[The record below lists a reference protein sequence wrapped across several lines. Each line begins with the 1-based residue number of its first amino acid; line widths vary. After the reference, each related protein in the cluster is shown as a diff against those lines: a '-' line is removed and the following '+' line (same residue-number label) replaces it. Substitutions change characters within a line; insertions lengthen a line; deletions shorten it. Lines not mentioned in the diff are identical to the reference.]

1 MVAARRGGAQAA
13 TRDPKA
19 IDDGLQSCIT
29 DTRVTRAISSD
40 EAYERRDAS
49 TSVVERCATRRKLQL
64 KWVNTEWK
72 QVEDDRHEL

>member
-40 EAYERRDAS
+40 EAYKRHETVAAAAAALRR
-49 TSVVERCATRRKLQL
+49 RCAVPAYMQL
-64 KWVNTEWK
+64 MKSLDFIVLPL
-72 QVEDDRHEL
+72 R

>member
-1 MVAARRGGAQAA
+1 MDGGGAPRRAA

-40 EAYERRDAS
+40 EAYERRETAAAVRSFSLGAAD
-49 TSVVERCATRRKLQL
+49 E
-64 KWVNTEWK
+64 EP
-72 QVEDDRHEL
+72 